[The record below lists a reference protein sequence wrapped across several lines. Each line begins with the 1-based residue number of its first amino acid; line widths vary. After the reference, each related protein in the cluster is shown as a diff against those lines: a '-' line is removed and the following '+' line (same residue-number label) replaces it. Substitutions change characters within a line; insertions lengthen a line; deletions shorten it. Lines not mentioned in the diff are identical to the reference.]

1 MIIINIQSILQF
13 YKKMFPSLLYVIATY
28 ISIGII
34 IDSISSGHYL
44 WYNLTIQAKECSYD
58 LLNNISYPCSRQ
70 YECHTCWGKDSTYRC
85 CTFCVENC
93 HSNHVHKVPYKDTS
107 KPFTCHCGKSKH
119 KLSCCTRTYLLHG
132 KDNVKQPFYEC
143 KDCFNNPSE
152 EVCCFPCANKCHAK
166 HNLTP
171 CSQPPFESYCHCGL
185 HCCKSLCH

>member
-1 MIIINIQSILQF
+1 MNVTPVEEKILF
-13 YKKMFPSLLYVIATY
+13 TDVVLSVLKIVIATMNILY
-28 ISIGII
+28 TKSHTKILPNRLLVIVVNPSI
-34 IDSISSGHYL
+34 
-44 WYNLTIQAKECSYD
+44 
-58 LLNNISYPCSRQ
+58 
-70 YECHTCWGKDSTYRC
+70 
-85 CTFCVENC
+85 NC
-93 HSNHVHKVPYKDTS
+93 HVVLEH
-107 KPFTCHCGKSKH
+107 
-119 KLSCCTRTYLLHG
+119 LLHG